1 MVQKKEIIEADEGT
15 AALKKSKTQEDKQ
28 MKDFDFDYFGTGTEG
43 YVQYMTAF
51 ERNFGTDNV
60 KEDTFAADDF
70 SDADANDEDF

>member
-1 MVQKKEIIEADEGT
+1 
-15 AALKKSKTQEDKQ
+15 

-51 ERNFGTDNV
+51 ERDFGTDNV
-60 KEDTFAADDF
+60 EEDTFAADDF